1 MKKRKILK
9 LQKTKLRGKCKIE
22 ETAKK
27 REIWK
32 LQKIIKKKVVKCEEN
47 QKILKPQKTQ
57 NYGENYKI
65 GEKWGKCKIWEKPEK
80 SENSGN
86 EKNC

>member
-32 LQKIIKKKVVKCEEN
+32 LQKIIKKS
-47 QKILKPQKTQ
+47 
-57 NYGENYKI
+57 
-65 GEKWGKCKIWEKPEK
+65 CKMRRK
-80 SENSGN
+80 SENS
-86 EKNC
+86 ETTKNSKLRGKLQNW